1 MEDWRY
7 KSVRDDVK
15 QLRKEIR
22 EVEGRAYKLETWQ
35 MLLPL
40 RVFFGLCWL
49 FNIAMFAFVVGRAAT
64 H

>member
-7 KSVRDDVK
+7 ENLRDTVGRL
-15 QLRKEIR
+15 QKELR

-40 RVFFGLCWL
+40 RVMLGILVLYDVGVIMFGV
-49 FNIAMFAFVVGRAAT
+49 ARAAG

>member
-7 KSVRDDVK
+7 ENLRDKVGRL
-15 QLRKEIR
+15 QKELR

-40 RVFFGLCWL
+40 RVTLGILVL
-49 FNIAMFAFVVGRAAT
+49 YDVGVFVLGVARAAG